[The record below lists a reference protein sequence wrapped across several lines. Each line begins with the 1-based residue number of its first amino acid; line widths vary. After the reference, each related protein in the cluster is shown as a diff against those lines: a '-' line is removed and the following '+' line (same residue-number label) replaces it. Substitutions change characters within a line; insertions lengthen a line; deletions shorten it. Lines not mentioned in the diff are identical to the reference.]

1 MEKILEC
8 CPVCRAKVRGDRT
21 CARCG
26 AELGLLIQVGEMAAS
41 LERAAVQALVAGDL
55 DEAESA
61 LVQAARL
68 RVSPFGQAL
77 LAFVAELRRQPVHY
91 DPERAAE
98 AGQAT
103 PGKLAGIKKFFTRFT
118 GKRGDKT

>member
-1 MEKILEC
+1 M
-8 CPVCRAKVRGDRT
+8 
-21 CARCG
+21 
-26 AELGLLIQVGEMAAS
+26 GLLIQVGEMAAS

-77 LAFVAELRRQPVHY
+77 LAFIEELRRQPVRY
-91 DPERAAE
+91 DPKRAAAAE
-98 AGQAT
+98 ATQAT
-103 PGKLAGIKKFFTRFT
+103 PGKLAGSKKSFTRFT